1 MAVKD
6 MDTIVSLCKRR
17 GIIYQA
23 SEIYGGVNGCW
34 NYGPLGVEMKNNI
47 KRLWWKDNVYSRE
60 DVVGIDSSIIQSPD
74 AWKASGHVDGFSDP
88 MIDCLGCKARHRADH
103 LTKKGR
109 CPMCGGDKF
118 TEPREFNLMFKT
130 QLGAIEDEA
139 STVYLRPETAQG
151 IFLDFKHVQT
161 VSRLKIPF
169 GIAQMGK
176 AFRNEIRPRN
186 FIFRSRE
193 FEQFEIE
200 FFVKPGEQGKW
211 MDFWKEERFNW
222 YLKYGVNPEKLRLRA
237 HDEKELAHYADQAYD
252 IEYEYPFGWQE
263 LEGIASRTDYDLK
276 KHNDASG
283 KDLKYYDDQ
292 TKEHFIP
299 FVVEPSGG
307 IDRTMMTFLIDAY
320 AEEGEGKDKRTV
332 LRLHPRIAP
341 IQIAVFP
348 LQKNEDLV
356 NQAKVIRDDMMRFFN
371 VSFDLSG
378 NIGRRYR
385 RQDEAGTPYC
395 VTIDFDT
402 LEDKAVTIRDRDT
415 MNQERVK
422 IEAVRDYFFERL
434 M

>member
-1 MAVKD
+1 
-6 MDTIVSLCKRR
+6 
-17 GIIYQA
+17 
-23 SEIYGGVNGCW
+23 
-34 NYGPLGVEMKNNI
+34 
-47 KRLWWKDNVYSRE
+47 
-60 DVVGIDSSIIQSPD
+60 VVGIDSAIIQSPL

-88 MIDCLGCKARHRADH
+88 MIDCLSCKSRLRADH
-103 LTKKGR
+103 LTAKGR
-109 CPMCGGDKF
+109 CPVCGGDSF

-161 VSRLKIPF
+161 VSRLKLPF

-200 FFVKPGEQGKW
+200 FFVRPGEQGEW
-211 MDFWKEERFNW
+211 MDFWKKERFDW
-222 YLKYGVNPEKLRLRA
+222 YLRYGINPDKLRLRQ
-237 HDEKELAHYADQAYD
+237 HEPEELAHYADQAFD
-252 IEYEYPFGWQE
+252 IEYDYPFGWQE

-283 KDLKYYDDQ
+283 KDLNYFDD
-292 TKEHFIP
+292 TANEHFIP
-299 FVVEPSGG
+299 YVVEPSGG
-307 IDRTMMTFLIDAY
+307 VDRTMMTFLIDAY
-320 AEEGEGKDKRTV
+320 DEEGEGKDKRVV

-348 LQKNEDLV
+348 LQKNEELM
-356 NQAKVIRDDMMRFFN
+356 KISLGIRDDMMRFFN
-371 VSFDLSG
+371 VFYDISG

-395 VTIDFDT
+395 VTVDFDS
-402 LEDKAVTIRDRDT
+402 LEDKAVTVRDRDS
-415 MNQERVK
+415 MDQER
-422 IEAVRDYFFERL
+422 IPITELRDYFFERL